1 MDDRVRPMTVPDSSE
16 AATGGDSRHL
26 LWSMPLRGRQHR
38 DMKRQRGYRDRGTY
52 EDPQV
57 VARYGRT
64 PILQRPE
71 QTIFDE
77 LGSELAGMDM
87 LDLGVG
93 AGRTAWFFAPRVK
106 TYLGLDYA
114 RTMIDRCKEDLPDYK
129 FIVGD
134 ACHLDFAADNS
145 YDFVLFSYNG
155 IDHLELPE
163 REHALIE
170 MKRVLRPGGLMAFS
184 SHNTNFL
191 PVVVDNYRF
200 RLRPSLRETAR
211 SLKWMTVFN
220 LHNPT
225 LRFRLPLDVGI
236 VKDGLHAFRSSGI
249 CYIRPDLQA
258 AALVRLG
265 WTDVRC
271 AMNDSAHF
279 LDGSDPQVATFGSPW
294 VYYRCSKP
302 EQAA

>member
-1 MDDRVRPMTVPDSSE
+1 
-16 AATGGDSRHL
+16 
-26 LWSMPLRGRQHR
+26 
-38 DMKRQRGYRDRGTY
+38 MKRQRGDRDRGTY

-64 PILQRPE
+64 PVLQRPE

-114 RTMIDRCKEDLPDYK
+114 RTMIDRCKEDLPDYE

-163 REHALIE
+163 RERALSE

-200 RLRPSLRETAR
+200 RFRPSLRETAR
-211 SLKWMTVFN
+211 SLKWMMVFN

-225 LRFRLPLDVGI
+225 LRFRLPLDVGM

-279 LDGSDPQVATFGSPW
+279 LDGSDPRVATFGSPW
-294 VYYRCSKP
+294 VYYRCRKP